1 MESTDY
7 ELIARLRAGERER
20 DWNEVEV
27 AGDRS
32 SGNLEARFNYYDGI
46 NPDWPQ
52 KRLQAEYQ
60 YVLAMYEFMR
70 LDSRDP
76 AQIIADNQWPPNPVV
91 TKGLT
96 QVTMGSP
103 QPIYNGGLLRATV
116 RYYDMDL
123 ARPGLPKDV
132 AALVDKLEAD
142 RVGIQLVN
150 LNRTET
156 RNVIVQAGA
165 FGEHWFTQVQFQTTN
180 QEGPSEKEV
189 PVDSKYFAVQ
199 LPPATSIR
207 LEAGMRRFVNQPNY
221 AFPGHGDG
229 VPMPF

>member
-1 MESTDY
+1 MDPRDY
-7 ELIARLRAGERER
+7 DLIIRLRAGEKESN
-20 DWNEVEV
+20 WNEVEV

-32 SGNLEARFNYYDGI
+32 SGSLEARFNYYDGV

-60 YVLAMYEFMR
+60 YVLGLYEFMR
-70 LDSRDP
+70 QDP
-76 AQIIADNQWPPNPVV
+76 RNTAQIIPNPVV

-116 RYYDMDL
+116 RYFDRDR
-123 ARPGLPKDV
+123 ACPGLPQDV
-132 AALVDKLEAD
+132 AALVDKLESN
-142 RVGIQLVN
+142 RVRIQLVN

-165 FGEHWFTQVQFQTTN
+165 FGEHRFTQVRFQTTD
-180 QEGPSEKEV
+180 QDGSSVKAA
-189 PVDSKYFAVQ
+189 PVDSRYFAVE
-199 LPPATSIR
+199 LPPSTR
-207 LEAGMRRFVNQPNY
+207 VQLEGEMQRFVNQPSY
-221 AFPGHGDG
+221 AFPGHGG
-229 VPMPF
+229 KGPIPFQ